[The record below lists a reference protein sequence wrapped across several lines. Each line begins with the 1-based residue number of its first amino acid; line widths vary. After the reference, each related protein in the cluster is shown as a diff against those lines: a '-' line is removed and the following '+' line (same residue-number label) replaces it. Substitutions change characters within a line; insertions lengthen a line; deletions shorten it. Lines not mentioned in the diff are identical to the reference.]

1 MVFRR
6 RGGDQ
11 RADPFADLDLGSL
24 SAGRRAE
31 VQAALDASHRFDAIV
46 GRTPA
51 GAIRDRLDA
60 MRPDVHAAVRAAFDA
75 ARRSDQKQATL
86 ADLDPAEVTQ
96 RLKDVRRRLDQARD
110 DGRPTDDLEQMA
122 ESLDRQLGS
131 VHRVWDAVERESQ
144 ELHRLQL
151 RLHEVVALAGAVAV
165 DVPDTAVTG
174 LAGVADELQSLRAA
188 LDDLSA

>member
-6 RGGDQ
+6 RGGEQ
-11 RADPFADLDLGSL
+11 GAEPFADLDLGSL
-24 SAGRRAE
+24 SAERRAE
-31 VQAALDASHRFDAIV
+31 VQAALDASRRFDAIV
-46 GRTPA
+46 GRTPS

-60 MRPDVHAAVRAAFDA
+60 MRPDLHAAVRAAFDA
-75 ARRSDQKQATL
+75 ARRGDQKQATL
-86 ADLDPAEVTQ
+86 TDLDPAEVTQ
-96 RLKDVRRRLDQARD
+96 RLKDVRRQLAQASD
-110 DGRPTDDLEQMA
+110 DGRPTDELERMA

-174 LAGVADELQSLRAA
+174 LVGVADELQALRAA

>member
-6 RGGDQ
+6 RGGDHG
-11 RADPFADLDLGSL
+11 ADPFAELDLGAL
-24 SAGRRAE
+24 SAERRAE
-31 VQAALDASHRFDAIV
+31 ARAAVDAAHRFDAIV
-46 GRTPA
+46 GRTPP

-75 ARRSDQKQATL
+75 ARRSDQKAATL

-96 RLKDVRRRLDQARD
+96 RLKDARRQLAQARD
-110 DGRPTDDLEQMA
+110 DGRPTDELERMA

-131 VHRVWDAVERESQ
+131 VHRVWDAVDRETQ

-188 LDDLSA
+188 LDELSA